1 MEAYSA
7 SEDLRTAK
15 NSFQNIH
22 STLSPMITLLV
33 QKSVKRTQ
41 EKSAGFNIRAC
52 KSVHYI
58 LKKVNPL
65 NFKCEHDNQ
74 ETTYATH
81 HESVQRMVLRDSTFA
96 PKNE

>member
-58 LKKVNPL
+58 LKKS
-65 NFKCEHDNQ
+65 Q
-74 ETTYATH
+74 
-81 HESVQRMVLRDSTFA
+81 STEFQM
-96 PKNE
+96 